1 MARSDRENHFA
12 AFSKLRR
19 QRIGDLFGGS
29 GDHDAVKRRQIRR
42 AGHAVADADPDIR
55 IAEAFK
61 FFARRIRQ
69 RAVAFDCNHFPRKPR
84 QNGSLVTGTRSD
96 FEHAI
101 LRTDFQLLGHVGDDK
116 RLTDRLSASDRQG
129 LVGVGGLD
137 ETRRDEIFPRHFL
150 HRAKHRLV
158 ADPAPSQRKLK
169 FHALDVVDSWFCGH
183 GYLALLPYCRH
194 FLPLRKACYT
204 ATYTITPAAACLDA
218 KPRSKIFKQIKCS
231 DRYGTKRRAGRYG
244 ASTGSQ
250 RMNHGKAAAGKRVL
264 IVEDE
269 LMIRML
275 LEGMLTD
282 LGHRVAAEAGGLD
295 EAISLAKQGEFDLA
309 VLDVNLNG
317 NSVTPVVE
325 ILVERGV
332 PFIFAS
338 GYGQRGLPE
347 AYRTAPIL
355 QKPFQADALEQAIQ
369 SIANAGR

>member
-1 MARSDRENHFA
+1 M
-12 AFSKLRR
+12 
-19 QRIGDLFGGS
+19 
-29 GDHDAVKRRQIRR
+29 
-42 AGHAVADADPDIR
+42 
-55 IAEAFK
+55 
-61 FFARRIRQ
+61 
-69 RAVAFDCNHFPRKPR
+69 
-84 QNGSLVTGTRSD
+84 T
-96 FEHAI
+96 
-101 LRTDFQLLGHVGDDK
+101 
-116 RLTDRLSASDRQG
+116 
-129 LVGVGGLD
+129 
-137 ETRRDEIFPRHFL
+137 
-150 HRAKHRLV
+150 
-158 ADPAPSQRKLK
+158 
-169 FHALDVVDSWFCGH
+169 
-183 GYLALLPYCRH
+183 
-194 FLPLRKACYT
+194 
-204 ATYTITPAAACLDA
+204 
-218 KPRSKIFKQIKCS
+218 
-231 DRYGTKRRAGRYG
+231 
-244 ASTGSQ
+244 
-250 RMNHGKAAAGKRVL
+250 HGKAAAGKRVL

-369 SIANAGR
+369 SIANAGC